1 MATYVAICCHM
12 LPYVALYVWQ
22 RMLPYVALCCHTLP
36 YVAIRPRAHVGACVR
51 ARRNTARKFSN
62 TFFYASRV
70 REFLKKYFFYA
81 SRVEE
86 FLKTFFSVQVWT
98 QTPGDT
104 HNVSS
109 SFLNCRFF
117 RVRGLGFR
125 TPMNQGLQC
134 NACMVACSVYPIGYM
149 RCTARRCTRY
159 ATCNYTESLKIPV

>member
-1 MATYVAICCHM
+1 MYPSGYAEIVVPYMYGNVRCHM

-70 REFLKKYFFYA
+70 
-81 SRVEE
+81 EE

-98 QTPGDT
+98 QTPEDT

-109 SFLNCRFF
+109 SFYYRQFF

-134 NACMVACSVYPIGYM
+134 NACTVACSVYPIGYM
-149 RCTARRCTRY
+149 RCIARHCILHATRKPLQ
-159 ATCNYTESLKIPV
+159 SLRIPVWVA